1 MAFFLSFGL
10 KVLFPLHAPLGGL
23 KGGVLFLLPHRE
35 GAGKEIIRQ
44 LFFVE
49 CVEDNFSWDFKIFL
63 WLSDVEMYS
72 SINCDRDGNWD
83 CRRILNIGS
92 FISALMRVMFLPNNN
107 VSMLLGKNGKRC

>member
-1 MAFFLSFGL
+1 MAFCLSFGL

-23 KGGVLFLLPHRE
+23 KGGVLFLLQHRE
-35 GAGKEIIRQ
+35 GAGKGIIRQ

-72 SINCDRDGNWD
+72 SINCDRDNSWN
-83 CRRILNIGS
+83 CRIKEEDMIVFDSTTIAALVIIL
-92 FISALMRVMFLPNNN
+92 V
-107 VSMLLGKNGKRC
+107 VDK